1 MSLIIIIIERMSK
14 QVILNVHVCEVKG
27 MEHNNN
33 KVSIKLK
40 ALLLNWVDVINVD
53 TV

>member
-40 ALLLNWVDVINVD
+40 ALLNWVDVINVD